1 MSPNPTRK
9 DIIQAIITNP
19 TLDEEQ
25 KSLLVEEFIDEIKKE
40 YPDLKNHATK
50 SDVVNSELKLTKEI
64 EKTRLEI
71 KELDVKLTK
80 EIEKIRLEIK
90 ELDVKLTKEIEK
102 VRSEVKE
109 SKTETVKW
117 VAGML
122 FVQVVAI
129 AGLFFTA
136 FKLFGQQ

>member
-25 KSLLVEEFIDEIKKE
+25 KSLLVEEFIDEIKRE
-40 YPDLKNHATK
+40 YPELKNHATK
-50 SDVVNSELKLTKEI
+50 SDVVNTELKLTKEI
-64 EKTRLEI
+64 EQVRLETEKVRQEI
-71 KELDVKLTK
+71 KELEVKLTK
-80 EIEKIRLEIK
+80 EIEQVRQEI
-90 ELDVKLTKEIEK
+90 
-102 VRSEVKE
+102 KE
-109 SKTETVKW
+109 SKTETIKW

-122 FVQVVAI
+122 FAQVVAI

>member
-19 TLDEEQ
+19 NIDEEQ

-40 YPDLKNHATK
+40 YPELKNYATK

-80 EIEKIRLEIK
+80 EI
-90 ELDVKLTKEIEK
+90 
-102 VRSEVKE
+102 KE

-117 VAGML
+117 VASML
-122 FVQVVAI
+122 FAQVVAI

-136 FKLFGQQ
+136 FKLFGQ